1 MAGYGRTLLS
11 APPCVSFQGMKIGRQ
26 APTILL
32 SPAIYASAKE
42 AFSRPMTGHTPQKLP
57 LYSAIS
63 CIIALRSAELPPHT
77 QGYDTTAVPNCQA
90 FFQNNLQSFASKF
103 SHNSDFSGR
112 TPIRPQRTHREKSPF
127 PSSRFCSIIRK
138 KYLLNN
144 RPTKRSLTKEPF
156 LNITRRGKCVCVTYI
171 IRRLLCLIPSPPGF
185 SGKRIGCG

>member
-32 SPAIYASAKE
+32 RLVIYASAKE
-42 AFSRPMTGHTPQKLP
+42 AFSRPMTGHSPQKLP

-90 FFQNNLQSFASKF
+90 FFQNNLQSFAVKF
-103 SHNSDFSGR
+103 VDNGDFLLWTPVRSNRTSGGSFCPSR
-112 TPIRPQRTHREKSPF
+112 KMLF
-127 PSSRFCSIIRK
+127 PIIRFRCII
-138 KYLLNN
+138 YLYY
-144 RPTKRSLTKEPF
+144 
-156 LNITRRGKCVCVTYI
+156 C
-171 IRRLLCLIPSPPGF
+171 SPPPGRSEEVTHVRF
-185 SGKRIGCG
+185 PADPA